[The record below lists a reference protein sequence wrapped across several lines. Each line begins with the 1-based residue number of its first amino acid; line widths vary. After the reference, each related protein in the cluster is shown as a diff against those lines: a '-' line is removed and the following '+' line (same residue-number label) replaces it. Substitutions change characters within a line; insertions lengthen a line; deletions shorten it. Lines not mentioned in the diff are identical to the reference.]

1 MVFLCFF
8 ENYFNKSPLQTQLK
22 MDSRKMHNKFDYFMI
37 LQSLQLSA
45 LASKARR
52 KMSFLF
58 ITRLLIVCAEEGEIF
73 HDYNAI
79 KSPDLQCFYLFHTR
93 FCVQT
98 NSKAAKKL
106 KNLSP
111 RKTFSHNEYRENT
124 VIVRFHNTGN
134 KLNLYQFA
142 IKGVVA
148 YKCKLQVYKS
158 LIYRLTSEQ
167 NFMKWNIIISVAIS

>member
-1 MVFLCFF
+1 M
-8 ENYFNKSPLQTQLK
+8 
-22 MDSRKMHNKFDYFMI
+22 
-37 LQSLQLSA
+37 
-45 LASKARR
+45 
-52 KMSFLF
+52 FLF
-58 ITRLLIVCAEEGEIF
+58 YFTKDFACKQIPKPL
-73 HDYNAI
+73 
-79 KSPDLQCFYLFHTR
+79 
-93 FCVQT
+93 
-98 NSKAAKKL
+98 KKL

-148 YKCKLQVYKS
+148 YKCKLQVSKS